1 VVEKMR
7 NLTITLAVF
16 SLFTSSIIFS
26 EEGKKLA
33 QKNGCFA
40 CHSMK
45 LRVVGPSFNDVSI
58 KYDLANNTKKI
69 LMKKI
74 KNGSRGNWGDVP
86 MIAHPKISD
95 KDLDTMVT
103 WILHL
108 DYQAN

>member
-1 VVEKMR
+1 MR
-7 NLTITLAVF
+7 NLTITLALF
-16 SLFTSSIIFS
+16 SLLTSSIIFS

-45 LRVVGPSFNDVSI
+45 LRVVGPSFNEVSS
-58 KYDLANNTKKI
+58 KYDHANNTKKI

-74 KNGSRGNWGDVP
+74 KNGSRGNWGNVP

>member
-1 VVEKMR
+1 MR
-7 NLTITLAVF
+7 NLTITLALY
-16 SLFTSSIIFS
+16 SLLTSSIIFS

-45 LRVVGPSFNDVSI
+45 LRVVGPSFNEVSN
-58 KYDLANNTKKI
+58 KYYHANNTKKI

-74 KNGSRGNWGDVP
+74 KNGSRGNWGNVP

>member
-1 VVEKMR
+1 MR
-7 NLTITLAVF
+7 NLTITLTLF
-16 SLFTSSIIFS
+16 SLLTSSIIFS

-45 LRVVGPSFNDVSI
+45 LRVVGPSFNEVSN
-58 KYDLANNTKKI
+58 KYDHANNTKKI

-74 KNGSRGNWGDVP
+74 KNGSRGNWGNVP

>member
-1 VVEKMR
+1 MR
-7 NLTITLAVF
+7 NLTITLALF
-16 SLFTSSIIFS
+16 SLLTSSIIFS

-45 LRVVGPSFNDVSI
+45 LRVVGPSFNEVSN
-58 KYDLANNTKKI
+58 KYDHANNTKKI

-74 KNGSRGNWGDVP
+74 KNGSRGNWGNVP
-86 MIAHPKISD
+86 MIAHQKISD

>member
-1 VVEKMR
+1 MR
-7 NLTITLAVF
+7 NLTITLALY
-16 SLFTSSIIFS
+16 SLLTSSIIFS

-45 LRVVGPSFNDVSI
+45 LRVVGPSFNEVSN
-58 KYDLANNTKKI
+58 KYDHANNTKKI

-74 KNGSRGNWGDVP
+74 KNGSRGNWGNVP

>member
-1 VVEKMR
+1 MR
-7 NLTITLAVF
+7 NLTITLALY
-16 SLFTSSIIFS
+16 SLLTSSIIFS

-45 LRVVGPSFNDVSI
+45 LRVVGPSFNEVSI
-58 KYDLANNTKKI
+58 KYDHANNTKKI

-74 KNGSRGNWGDVP
+74 KNGSRGNWGNVP

>member
-1 VVEKMR
+1 MR
-7 NLTITLAVF
+7 NLIITLAFF

-45 LRVVGPSFNDVSI
+45 LRVVGPSFNEVSN
-58 KYDLANNTKKI
+58 KYDHANNTKKI

-74 KNGSRGNWGDVP
+74 KNGSRGNWGNVP

>member
-1 VVEKMR
+1 MR
-7 NLTITLAVF
+7 NLTITLALF
-16 SLFTSSIIFS
+16 SLLTSSIIFS

-45 LRVVGPSFNDVSI
+45 LRVVGPSFNEVSN
-58 KYDLANNTKKI
+58 KYDHANNTKKI

-74 KNGSRGNWGDVP
+74 KNGSRGNWWNVP

>member
-1 VVEKMR
+1 MR
-7 NLTITLAVF
+7 NLTITLALF
-16 SLFTSSIIFS
+16 SLLTSSIIFS

-45 LRVVGPSFNDVSI
+45 LRVVGPSFNEVSN
-58 KYDLANNTKKI
+58 KYDHANNTKKI

-74 KNGSRGNWGDVP
+74 KNGSRGNWGNVP

-95 KDLDTMVT
+95 KDLDTIVT

>member
-1 VVEKMR
+1 MR
-7 NLTITLAVF
+7 NLTITLALF
-16 SLFTSSIIFS
+16 SLLTSSIIFS

-45 LRVVGPSFNDVSI
+45 LRVVGPSFNEVSN
-58 KYDLANNTKKI
+58 KYDHANNTKKI

-74 KNGSRGNWGDVP
+74 KNGSRGNWGNVP

-95 KDLDTMVT
+95 KDLDTMVV

>member
-1 VVEKMR
+1 MR
-7 NLTITLAVF
+7 NLTITLALF
-16 SLFTSSIIFS
+16 SLLTSSIIFS

-45 LRVVGPSFNDVSI
+45 LRVVGPSFNEVSN
-58 KYDLANNTKKI
+58 KYDHANNTKKI

-74 KNGSRGNWGDVP
+74 KNGSRGNWGNVP

-108 DYQAN
+108 EYQAN

>member
-1 VVEKMR
+1 MR
-7 NLTITLAVF
+7 NLTITLALF
-16 SLFTSSIIFS
+16 SLLTSSIIFS

-45 LRVVGPSFNDVSI
+45 LRVVGPSFNEVSN
-58 KYDLANNTKKI
+58 KYDHANNTKKI
-69 LMKKI
+69 LMEKI
-74 KNGSRGNWGDVP
+74 KNGSRGNWGNVP

-95 KDLDTMVT
+95 KDLDTMVV

>member
-1 VVEKMR
+1 MKKMKKLIIL
-7 NLTITLAVF
+7 LTITLLCVPGFISA
-16 SLFTSSIIFS
+16 

-45 LRVVGPSFNDVSI
+45 LRVVGPSFNEVSN
-58 KYDLANNTKKI
+58 KYDHANNTKKI

-74 KNGSRGNWGDVP
+74 KNGSRGNWGNVP

>member
-1 VVEKMR
+1 MR
-7 NLTITLAVF
+7 NLTITLALF
-16 SLFTSSIIFS
+16 SLLTSSIIFY

-45 LRVVGPSFNDVSI
+45 LRVVGPSFNEVSN
-58 KYDLANNTKKI
+58 KYDHANNTKKI

-74 KNGSRGNWGDVP
+74 KNGSRGNWGNVP

>member
-1 VVEKMR
+1 MR
-7 NLTITLAVF
+7 NLTITLALF
-16 SLFTSSIIFS
+16 SLLTSSIIFS

-45 LRVVGPSFNDVSI
+45 LRVVGPSFNEFSN
-58 KYDLANNTKKI
+58 KYDHANNTKKI

-74 KNGSRGNWGDVP
+74 KNGSRGNWGNVP

>member
-1 VVEKMR
+1 MR
-7 NLTITLAVF
+7 NLTITLA
-16 SLFTSSIIFS
+16 LFYLLTSSIIFS

-45 LRVVGPSFNDVSI
+45 LRVVGPSFNEVSN
-58 KYDLANNTKKI
+58 KYDHANNTKKI

-74 KNGSRGNWGDVP
+74 KNGSRGNWGNVP

>member
-1 VVEKMR
+1 MR
-7 NLTITLAVF
+7 NLTITLALF
-16 SLFTSSIIFS
+16 SLLTSSIIFS

-45 LRVVGPSFNDVSI
+45 LRVVGPSFNEVSN
-58 KYDLANNTKKI
+58 KYDHANNTKKI

-74 KNGSRGNWGDVP
+74 KNGSRGNWGNVP

-108 DYQAN
+108 DYQVN

>member
-1 VVEKMR
+1 MR
-7 NLTITLAVF
+7 NLTITLALF
-16 SLFTSSIIFS
+16 SLLTSSIIFS

-45 LRVVGPSFNDVSI
+45 LRVVGPSFNEVSN

-74 KNGSRGNWGDVP
+74 KNGSRGNWGNVP

>member
-1 VVEKMR
+1 MR
-7 NLTITLAVF
+7 NLTITLALF
-16 SLFTSSIIFS
+16 SLLTSSIIFS

-45 LRVVGPSFNDVSI
+45 LRVVGPSFNEVSN
-58 KYDLANNTKKI
+58 KYDHANNTKKI

-74 KNGSRGNWGDVP
+74 KNGSRGNWGNVP

>member
-1 VVEKMR
+1 MR
-7 NLTITLAVF
+7 NLTITLALF
-16 SLFTSSIIFS
+16 SLLTSSIIFS

-45 LRVVGPSFNDVSI
+45 LRVVGPSFNEVSN
-58 KYDLANNTKKI
+58 KYDHANNTKKI

-74 KNGSRGNWGDVP
+74 KNGSRGNWGNVP
-86 MIAHPKISD
+86 MISHPKISD

>member
-1 VVEKMR
+1 MR
-7 NLTITLAVF
+7 NLTITLALF
-16 SLFTSSIIFS
+16 SLLTSSIIFS

-45 LRVVGPSFNDVSI
+45 LRVVGPSFNEVSI
-58 KYDLANNTKKI
+58 KYDHANNTKKI

-74 KNGSRGNWGDVP
+74 KNGSRGNWGNVP

>member
-1 VVEKMR
+1 MR
-7 NLTITLAVF
+7 NLIITLAFF

-45 LRVVGPSFNDVSI
+45 LRVVGPSFNEVSN

-69 LMKKI
+69 LMEKI
-74 KNGSRGNWGDVP
+74 KNGSKGVWGDVP

-95 KDLDTMVT
+95 KDLDTMVV

>member
-1 VVEKMR
+1 MR
-7 NLTITLAVF
+7 NLTITLALF
-16 SLFTSSIIFS
+16 SLFTSNIIFS

-45 LRVVGPSFNDVSI
+45 LRVVGPSFNEVSN

-74 KNGSRGNWGDVP
+74 KNGSRGNWGNVP